1 MQCYSGS
8 QQDPARETQSPAKAQ
23 TIQALQDE
31 LSRLDARLHV
41 ASSQKKKSEQATRSP
56 TRSPV
61 DAALSADA
69 AKVQKE
75 IEDLRVCVD
84 VDVKLLTS
92 THCTRAQT
100 KCQLLCKKSAE
111 TITTTTTTNTHAN
124 TQCMHR

>member
-1 MQCYSGS
+1 MLCYSGS
-8 QQDPARETQSPAKAQ
+8 QQDPARETQSPANAQ

-56 TRSPV
+56 IGSPV

-92 THCTRAQT
+92 THYTLVRIQIANCCA
-100 KCQLLCKKSAE
+100 KS
-111 TITTTTTTNTHAN
+111 
-124 TQCMHR
+124 RLKP